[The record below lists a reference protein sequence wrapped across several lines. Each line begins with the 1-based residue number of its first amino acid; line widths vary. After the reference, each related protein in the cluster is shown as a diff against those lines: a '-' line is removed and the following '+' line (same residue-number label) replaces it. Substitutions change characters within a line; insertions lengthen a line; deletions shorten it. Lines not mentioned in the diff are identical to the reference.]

1 MSLACRTL
9 PVVAVLASLTGP
21 FTSDALAQD
30 ERPRHLYFELGAF
43 GGVFVP
49 DEEHEF
55 YDETVAVQE
64 PFKTVS
70 PDMGVHIAFFPL
82 SWLGLEGEGSAVLG
96 KTDSGGTANL
106 FSARGSLVLQ
116 IPFRVTP
123 FVLGGIGNTWLVS
136 EDDVLGEDR
145 DRVFHGGAGSRSSR
159 PAASRSASRAASTT
173 PPRARPGQP
182 TEENGYVPHFGGLAG
197 LTWALGGRSSGRD
210 SEGDP
215 DPDLDGF
222 VAPEDKCP
230 DERGV
235 EPDGCPAKDSDNDGL
250 NDSADRC
257 PTEAETVNGHD
268 DTDGCPDDLPDA
280 DGDGIS
286 PARRQC
292 ADEPEERTAFKDA
305 TAAPRRTTRRRMAD
319 ADRHGPEE
327 TGPTDNRAAR
337 TDKTQTGSSTAST
350 TAPRARAGRAT
361 RAAAA
366 SSSSRSRRASSSL
379 QERQFRSGGASIARP
394 SRKLLDQVASLIKA
408 HPEFEK
414 VRIEGHTDDRGSDDT
429 TRRVQERAQASRLPD
444 RPRRR
449 PDRLQAEASARRA
462 AVQQQHRAGR
472 RKNPPRR
479 VSTSRRFARR
489 GSSRA
494 SRAESGS
501 GSGSSVSKKSGSD
514 RDRDADADADES
526 SDAEE
531 SSSSKSPAARRR
543 TPSCGQEGR
552 GQLRAAAPA
561 ATRRGVAGR
570 PLPRQARGWPENAR
584 QVMVERGP
592 RQPRAGPR
600 P

>member
-9 PVVAVLASLTGP
+9 SVVAVLASLTGL

-49 DEEHEF
+49 DDEHEF

-64 PFKTVS
+64 PFKTVN

-145 DRVFHGGAGSRSSR
+145 DRVFHGGAGLKIFATRGFQIR
-159 PAASRSASRAASTT
+159 LEGRVYYANRERDPAN
-173 PPRARPGQP
+173 P

-197 LTWALGGRSSGRD
+197 LTWAIGGRSSGRD
-210 SEGDP
+210 TEGDP

-280 DGDGIS
+280 DGDGITGEKD
-286 PARRQC
+286 QC
-292 ADEPEERTAFKDA
+292 ADEPEDKDGFKDGDGCPEA
-305 TAAPRRTTRRRMAD
+305 DNDDDGMAD
-319 ADRHGPEE
+319 ADDMCPEE
-327 TGPTDNRAAR
+327 SGPTDNRGCPD
-337 TDKTQTGSSTAST
+337 TDKDSDGIVDRLDNC
-350 TAPRARAGRAT
+350 PDEAGRAT
-361 RAAAA
+361 YKGC
-366 SSSSRSRRASSSL
+366 RSKQLVSITPSQL
-379 QERQFRSGGASIARP
+379 KVFKNVQFRSGGASIARP

-429 TRRVQERAQASRLPD
+429 NKALSQERAQAVADYLIGRGVE
-444 RPRRR
+444 
-449 PDRLQAEASARRA
+449 PDRLQAIGFGEEKPLFSNNTAS
-462 AVQQQHRAGR
+462 GR
-472 RKNPPRR
+472 RKNRR
-479 VSTSRRFARR
+479 VEFNLEEVRPP
-489 GSSRA
+489 GSKPGK
-494 SRAESGS
+494 SGKKS
-501 GSGSSVSKKSGSD
+501 GSGSSGSKKSGSD
-514 RDRDADADADES
+514 RDKDKDADADADES
-526 SDAEE
+526 SDAAE
-531 SSSSKSPAARRR
+531 SSSSKKSGSKKKDTKLPAKKD
-543 TPSCGQEGR
+543 EVELKGR
-552 GQLRAAAPA
+552 STG
-561 ATRRGVAGR
+561 GDKD
-570 PLPRQARGWPENAR
+570 E
-584 QVMVERGP
+584 E
-592 RQPRAGPR
+592 
-600 P
+600 